1 MPSFSAFDTRN
12 YRTVDAREG
21 YDRWAATY
29 EDTVQDAMD
38 VALLERL
45 GVDWGSV
52 GSAADLGCGTGRT
65 GAWLAGRGVGAIDGV
80 DVSPGM
86 LEAARARG
94 VYRSLGEARLDGMGL
109 DGDRGDLDGA
119 GLDAEGSDLGPT
131 GLDAGAYD
139 LVVSCLV
146 DEHLADLR
154 PLYAEAARLAKPGGR
169 FVIVGYH
176 PHFIIASG
184 MPTHF
189 DDAESGESL
198 AIETHVH
205 LLSDHVAAGLGAG
218 LALAE
223 LRERLIDDE
232 WVALKPKWER
242 HRGHPISFAAVW
254 SR

>member
-1 MPSFSAFDTRN
+1 MGSFSSFDTRG
-12 YRTVDAREG
+12 YRTVAAREG

-38 VALLERL
+38 IALLERL
-45 GVDWGSV
+45 DLDWGALGRV
-52 GSAADLGCGTGRT
+52 ADLGCGTGRT
-65 GAWLAGRGVGAIDGV
+65 GEWLTTHGVGEIDGV
-80 DVSPGM
+80 DLSPGM

-94 VYRSLGEARLDGMGL
+94 VYSSLREGEV
-109 DGDRGDLDGA
+109 GD
-119 GLDAEGSDLGPT
+119 T
-131 GLDAGAYD
+131 GLDSAAYD

-154 PLYAEAARLAKPGGR
+154 PLYAEAARLARPGGR
-169 FVIVGYH
+169 FVLVGFH

-218 LALAE
+218 LELAALH
-223 LRERLIDDE
+223 ERVVDDE
-232 WVALKPKWER
+232 WIALKPKWER
-242 HRGHPISFAAVW
+242 FRDHPIS
-254 SR
+254 

>member
-1 MPSFSAFDTRN
+1 
-12 YRTVDAREG
+12 
-21 YDRWAATY
+21 
-29 EDTVQDAMD
+29 
-38 VALLERL
+38 
-45 GVDWGSV
+45 V
-52 GSAADLGCGTGRT
+52 GE
-65 GAWLAGRGVGAIDGV
+65 IDGV
-80 DVSPGM
+80 DLSPGM

-94 VYRSLGEARLDGMGL
+94 VYASLRESEV
-109 DGDRGDLDGA
+109 GDTDLD
-119 GLDAEGSDLGPT
+119 S
-131 GLDAGAYD
+131 GAYA

-154 PLYAEAARLAKPGGR
+154 PLYAEAARLARPGGR
-169 FVIVGYH
+169 FVLVGFH

-218 LALAE
+218 LTLAALH
-223 LRERLIDDE
+223 ERAIDDE

-242 HRGHPISFAAVW
+242 FRHHPISFAFAW

>member
-1 MPSFSAFDTRN
+1 MSSFSTFDTRN

-29 EDTVQDAMD
+29 EDTVEDAMD

-45 GVDWGSV
+45 GVDWGAV

-65 GAWLAGRGVGAIDGV
+65 GAWLAGHGVGEIDGV
-80 DVSPGM
+80 DLSPGM
-86 LEAARARG
+86 LEAARERG
-94 VYRSLGEARLDGMGL
+94 VYRSLREAEVGDSGL
-109 DGDRGDLDGA
+109 DG
-119 GLDAEGSDLGPT
+119 
-131 GLDAGAYD
+131 GAYD

-154 PLYAEAARLAKPGGR
+154 PLYAEAARLAKPGGQ
-169 FVIVGYH
+169 FVIVGLH

-189 DDAESGESL
+189 DDAESGEPV

-205 LLSDHVAAGLGAG
+205 LLSDHVAAALGAG
-218 LALAE
+218 FALAE
-223 LRERLIDDE
+223 LQERVIDDE
-232 WVALKPKWER
+232 WITLKPKWER
-242 HRGHPISFAAVW
+242 HRDHPISFAFAWVGGA
-254 SR
+254 

>member
-1 MPSFSAFDTRN
+1 MASFSSFDTRG
-12 YRTVDAREG
+12 YRTVDPREG

-29 EDTVQDAMD
+29 EQTVEDAMD

-45 GVDWGSV
+45 DVDWGSLGRV
-52 GSAADLGCGTGRT
+52 ADLGCGTGRT
-65 GAWLAGRGVGAIDGV
+65 GEWLAARGVGEIDGV
-80 DVSPGM
+80 DLSPGM
-86 LEAARARG
+86 LAAARTRG
-94 VYRSLGEARLDGMGL
+94 VYSSLREGEVG
-109 DGDRGDLDGA
+109 
-119 GLDAEGSDLGPT
+119 ET
-131 GLDAGAYD
+131 GLASGAYD

-146 DEHLADLR
+146 DEHLADLG
-154 PLYAEAARLAKPGGR
+154 PLYAEAARLARPGGR
-169 FVIVGYH
+169 FVLVGYH

-205 LLSDHVAAGLGAG
+205 LLSDHVAAGLDAG
-218 LALAE
+218 LAAAALH
-223 LRERLIDDE
+223 ERVVDDE

-242 HRGHPISFAAVW
+242 YRRHPISFAFVW